1 MAQLAIKGHPTRGKE
16 VIKILE
22 MLGGKSYTGLPYKG
36 DDSDRYY
43 YINKV
48 DNYIN
53 SETICSTLFPPKK
66 FQIFILEDF
75 LAINP
80 YKVGDKVIYTS
91 EVFTIIGMKWDCNR
105 DIVIYTM
112 KNNCGIIDCYD
123 STWIKPYKE
132 EIKEENKIFNEILDT
147 LSSYLIDFMTPQG
160 IDKCIKYIRENMD
173 EYNKEELKEAIKIAI
188 PKGYEFSEVNNQHV
202 VFTKIQPKYPKTY
215 EECIGQLP
223 INWDGKVEGYESELL
238 VDFQK
243 LLIARDVYWKKAGEQ
258 LGLGKP
264 WEPNWDDENEFK
276 YGIYHFRNGIMY
288 DGSCINPTLLAFPT
302 AEIRDLFYKNFK
314 NLIEKC
320 KKLL

>member
-22 MLGGKSYTGLPYKG
+22 MLGGKSYTGLPYQG

-43 YINKV
+43 YINKI

-53 SETICSTLFPPKK
+53 AETICRTLVPPKK

-91 EVFTIIGMKWDCNR
+91 EVFHITGMKWDCNR

-123 STWIKPYKE
+123 STWMKPYKE
-132 EIKEENKIFNEILDT
+132 EI
-147 LSSYLIDFMTPQG
+147 
-160 IDKCIKYIRENMD
+160 
-173 EYNKEELKEAIKIAI
+173 KEAIKIAI

-202 VFTKIQPKYPKTY
+202 VFTKIQPRYPKNY
-215 EECIGQLP
+215 NECIGQLP
-223 INWDGKVEGYESELL
+223 INWDGNVVGYESELL
-238 VDFQK
+238 IDFQK
-243 LLIARDVYWKKAGEQ
+243 LLIARDVYWKIAGEQ

-264 WEPNWDDENEFK
+264 WEPDWDDENEFK

-302 AEIRDLFYKNFK
+302 EEIRDLFYKNFK